1 MLKWLKLSHVAHTAR
16 LRPHEHT
23 SYVPL
28 GILLLVVGLSLI
40 AYTASA
46 TSPGPSSGSI
56 GLVGTVPA
64 NPPTVAAVITSPSDQ
79 QHFTST
85 PVTYKGTCPANT
97 LVEMYKNDIFAG
109 SVTCS
114 DKGTFSVDIDL
125 LIGQNKVVAK
135 VYDVLNQPGP
145 DSAAVTNYYD
155 VLPTQS
161 SALTPLDFGGT
172 QLLLNTDAVFRG
184 SFPGQELSVPIDVL
198 GGTPPYAIN
207 IQWGDSSNKVVPRNS
222 NDTFN
227 TGHTYAKPGTYQIS
241 IQATDAAGR
250 VAFITV
256 ASIINGQPSAVATGS
271 TSTPA
276 STTNELL
283 VLWPLYTSAIGILGS
298 FWLGER
304 REKQILRKR
313 GLLLPTKTA

>member
-1 MLKWLKLSHVAHTAR
+1 MLKWLKLSHVAHTAH

-40 AYTASA
+40 AYTAAAS
-46 TSPGPSSGSI
+46 SPGPEAGSI
-56 GLVGTVPA
+56 GLTGTVPA
-64 NPPTVAAVITSPSDQ
+64 VPPTVAAIITSPKDQ
-79 QHFTST
+79 QHFNTS
-85 PVTYKGTCPANT
+85 PVTYSGTCPANT

-109 SVTCS
+109 SVNCTS
-114 DKGTFSVDIDL
+114 KGTFSVDIDL
-125 LIGQNKVVAK
+125 LFGENKIIAR
-135 VYDVLNQPGP
+135 VYDVLNQAGP
-145 DSAAVTNYYD
+145 DSAPITNFYD
-155 VLPTQS
+155 VLPAQS
-161 SALTPLDFGGT
+161 GALTPIDFGGT

-198 GGTPPYAIN
+198 GGTPPYAVN
-207 IQWGDSSNKVVPRNS
+207 IQWGDSNNKVVPRNS

-227 TGHTYAKPGTYQIS
+227 AGHTYAKPGTYQIS

-256 ASIINGQPSAVATGS
+256 ASIINGQPSATGTGS

-313 GLLLPTKTA
+313 GLLLPTKPA

>member
-1 MLKWLKLSHVAHTAR
+1 MFKWLKLSHVAHTAR

-40 AYTASA
+40 AYTAAAS
-46 TSPGPSSGSI
+46 SPGPQGGSI
-56 GLVGTVPA
+56 SLSGTVPA
-64 NPPTVAAVITSPSDQ
+64 NPPTVAAKITKPSDQ
-79 QHFTST
+79 QHFNTS
-85 PVTYKGTCPANT
+85 PVTFAGTCPLNT
-97 LVEMYKNDIFAG
+97 LIEIYKNDIFAG
-109 SVTCS
+109 STNCTGT
-114 DKGTFSVDIDL
+114 GTFSVDVDL
-125 LIGQNKVVAK
+125 LFGQNTIIAR
-135 VYDVLNQPGP
+135 VYDALNQAGP
-145 DSAAVTNYYD
+145 DSAPITVFYD

-161 SALTPLDFGGT
+161 GALTPIDFGGS

-184 SFPGQELSVPIDVL
+184 TFPGQQLSMPLNIL
-198 GGTPPYAIN
+198 GGTPPYAVN
-207 IQWGDSSNKVVPRNS
+207 IQWGDSNNKVVPRN
-222 NDTFN
+222 NNVAFN
-227 TGHTYAKPGTYQIS
+227 VDHTYDKPGTYQITV
-241 IQATDAAGR
+241 QATDAAGR

-256 ASIINGQPSAVATGS
+256 ASIVNGQPTIAATTS
-271 TSTPA
+271 STPA

-313 GLLLPTKTA
+313 GLLLPTKPA